1 MDAIK
6 YSTSV
11 LSGGKIELDDIDM
24 PEGTPVEVIV
34 LAHGAPEQL
43 SDPLAAA
50 SESSMAFWDNPIDD
64 EVWNSFQ

>member
-1 MDAIK
+1 
-6 YSTSV
+6 
-11 LSGGKIELDDIDM
+11 
-24 PEGTPVEVIV
+24 VIV